1 MPDTRYE
8 SLTEVNQ
15 RLSES
20 DWKRSR
26 WYQRPV
32 SLGWFLVVAAVLL
45 AGLLLLAG
53 FVFHE
58 VGIVTPLDGM
68 YTWLHT
74 TFGGMEEHPVG
85 AWMWGFRLT

>member
-8 SLTEVNQ
+8 TLAEVNN
-15 RLSES
+15 RLERQSQG
-20 DWKRSR
+20 RF
-26 WYQRPV
+26 RPV
-32 SLGWFLVVAAVLL
+32 SLQLFLIVAGALFV
-45 AGLLLLAG
+45 GLLLLAG

-85 AWMWGFRLT
+85 AWMWSFRLT